1 MQSLPLVS
9 NGFNIVSDCKQ
20 AWRPNFLS
28 VFRHW
33 YTCKLWK
40 NVSLVSCSS

>member
-9 NGFNIVSDCKQ
+9 NGFSIVCECKQ

-28 VFRHW
+28 VLRHW
-33 YTCKLWK
+33 
-40 NVSLVSCSS
+40 